1 MMVVDDD
8 GYDID
13 GGGDNSEDLVTV
25 VMVIWC
31 DGNDGG
37 GCDIW

>member
-1 MMVVDDD
+1 MMVMILMVVVIWCD
-8 GYDID
+8 
-13 GGGDNSEDLVTV
+13 GDNSEDLVTV